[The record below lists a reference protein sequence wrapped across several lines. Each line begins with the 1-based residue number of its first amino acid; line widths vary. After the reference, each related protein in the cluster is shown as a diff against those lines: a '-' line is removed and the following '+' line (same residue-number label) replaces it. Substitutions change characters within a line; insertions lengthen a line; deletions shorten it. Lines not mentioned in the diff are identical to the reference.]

1 MPDPKFVDNESGIVE
16 GSDSHIEY
24 DLFDDYGAN
33 EAPQQSEKAE
43 EANEAPADGRQAVTE
58 PETPTNAPT
67 QRPATSKDAI
77 TDIKE
82 RQLATTVVPA
92 LQNEIKQ
99 YKDEIAK
106 RDQSIAAF
114 KELQTTVQNFGLS
127 PQEAQIGFQL
137 ASSWKTDPG
146 GTIQKLLTYAAS
158 KGIKVEG
165 APAPAV
171 TREMLASIVEEKLS
185 PVLQKAR
192 QEEQAQQYQLDAQ
205 RQATEFLTEYPDAAT
220 HQSDI
225 ATIMQKYNFTPQ
237 RAYLELYKYAAQN
250 GLDWNQPLAP
260 QVRAKQANP
269 NPVTTPPRNAYS
281 PGVRQAETL
290 PVQEV
295 DLPGEDSSYR
305 SIVNS
310 VLAEFGVQR

>member
-1 MPDPKFVDNESGIVE
+1 MPDPKLVDNESGIVE
-16 GSDSHIEY
+16 GSDTYIEY
-24 DLFDDYGAN
+24 DLFDDNTADDN
-33 EAPQQSEKAE
+33 PSQPTAAEAPTEGAKPQEAAQQQQPEAQSQQSAKAS
-43 EANEAPADGRQAVTE
+43 NDAVT
-58 PETPTNAPT
+58 
-67 QRPATSKDAI
+67 DL
-77 TDIKE
+77 KE
-82 RQLATTVVPA
+82 RQLATTVIPA

-127 PQEAQIGFQL
+127 PQEAQVGFQL
-137 ASSWKTDPG
+137 ASSWKSDPA

-158 KGIKVEG
+158 KGIKIEG

-192 QEEQAQQYQLDAQ
+192 QEEQLQQQQFDAQ
-205 RQATEFLTEYPDAAT
+205 RQATEFLTEYPDASI
-220 HQSDI
+220 HQGDI
-225 ATIMQKYNFTPQ
+225 ATVMQQYNFTPQ

-260 QVRAKQANP
+260 QIRAKQTPNP
-269 NPVTTPPRNAYS
+269 NPVTTPQGNGYS
-281 PGVRQAETL
+281 PGVRQASSM

-295 DLPGEDSSYR
+295 DLPGDDSSYR
-305 SIVNS
+305 SILNS
-310 VLAEFGVQR
+310 VLAEFGVSR